1 MKKVRIGLLTIG
13 QSPRDD
19 LVPEIRPLILPHIE
33 IVEYGLLD
41 NLPLGEIRRLCPE
54 GNEMP
59 LVTCMRD
66 RSQVQIGE
74 TKIAGLLPQ
83 GIAYM
88 KSHLD
93 VRAAGVLC
101 THYFPKVKLP
111 CPAVFPF
118 PYLKYII
125 DEILE
130 IEALGVVVPL
140 EKQRRMAVE
149 KWKKEKTVIAIKSPY
164 TEEKTWEEIIEMFLQ
179 QRVEAVI
186 LDCIGYNIEDRLR
199 MQREISVPVL
209 LPRAILAHALNQL
222 F

>member
-41 NLPLGEIRRLCPE
+41 NLPLEELRRLWPE
-54 GNEMP
+54 GNEMS
-59 LVTCMRD
+59 LVSRMRD
-66 RSQVQIGE
+66 RSQVQLGE
-74 TKIAGLLPQ
+74 TKIAGLLPR

-93 VRAAGVLC
+93 VRAVGVLC
-101 THYFPKVKLP
+101 THDFPRVKLP
-111 CPAVFPF
+111 SPTVFPF
-118 PYLKYII
+118 SYLKYII
-125 DEILE
+125 NEILE
-130 IEALGVVVPL
+130 IETLGVVVPL
-140 EKQRRMAVE
+140 EKQRRMTAE
-149 KWKKEKTVIAIKSPY
+149 KWKKEKTVIGVLSPY
-164 TEEKTWEEIIEMFLQ
+164 TEDKTWEEIIEMFLQ
-179 QRVEAVI
+179 QRVEAII
-186 LDCIGYNIEDRLR
+186 LDCIGYNMEDRQR